1 MLCADQ
7 QWTKRTSLYA
17 GGSTRS
23 AINKSVTLVVH
34 GGEAHSNKLAK
45 ATEYGIDVWTEEAW
59 NSFLKQHHKG
69 V

>member
-1 MLCADQ
+1 
-7 QWTKRTSLYA
+7 
-17 GGSTRS
+17 
-23 AINKSVTLVVH
+23 VTLVVH

-45 ATEYGIDVWTEEAW
+45 ATEYGIEVWTEEAW